1 MENWKPRTK
10 LVHAGAK
17 RSQFGEL
24 SEAMFLTQGF
34 VYDSPEQAEARFIEN
49 QPDEYIYGR
58 YGNPTV
64 RMFEERMMAL
74 EGAEDAFGT
83 ATGMAA
89 VSGTLFSLLHAGDH
103 IVSSKALFG
112 SCLFVIDDIL
122 RRWGVEVTLVDGTDL
137 AAWQDAMQPNTKV
150 CFCEAIS
157 NPTLEVSDITG
168 IAEIA
173 HAGGAML
180 VVDNVFATPVHQR
193 TLELGADIVVYS
205 ATKHIYGQGRCL
217 GGVVLGSA
225 EYIQDVFIPFNK
237 HTGPSMS
244 PFNAW
249 VMLKGLETLSLRCDA
264 QADTAVKIV
273 DALRGHDKIARILYP
288 TDADHPNHELARRQM
303 TRGGT
308 VIAFEVLGG
317 KEAAFRVLNGLE
329 IIILSNNLGDAKSLA
344 THPVTTTH
352 KNLEPEA
359 RAAAG
364 ITDGLIRLSVGLE
377 DADDLIADILGALN
391 NA

>member
-1 MENWKPRTK
+1 MENWKPKTK

-49 QPDEYIYGR
+49 TPDEFIYGR

-74 EGAEDAFGT
+74 EGAGDAFGT

-89 VSGTLFSLLHAGDH
+89 VSGTLFSILRAGDH

-122 RRWGVEVTLVDGTDL
+122 RRWGIEVTLVDGTDL
-137 AAWQDAMQPNTKV
+137 DQWRDAMQPNTKV
-150 CFCEAIS
+150 CFLEAIS
-157 NPTLEVSDITG
+157 NPTLEVSDISG
-168 IAEIA
+168 VAGIA
-173 HAGGAML
+173 HAGGALL
-180 VVDNVFATPVHQR
+180 VVDNVFATPVFQR

-205 ATKHIYGQGRCL
+205 ATKHIDGQGRCL
-217 GGVVLGSA
+217 GGIVLGTK
-225 EYIQDVFIPFNK
+225 EFIQDTFIPFNK

-249 VMLKGLETLSLRCDA
+249 VMLKGLETLALRCEA
-264 QADTAVKIV
+264 QADTAQKVV
-273 DALRGHDKIARILYP
+273 DALRGHEKVARLLFP
-288 TDADHPNHELARRQM
+288 TDDAHPQCELARRQM
-303 TRGGT
+303 TKGGT
-308 VIAFEVLGG
+308 VISFEVKGG
-317 KEAAFRVLNGLE
+317 KEAAFRVLNALN
-329 IIILSNNLGDAKSLA
+329 IVILSNNLGDAKSLA

-352 KNLEPEA
+352 KNLAPEA

-364 ITDGLIRLSVGLE
+364 ITDGLIRFSVGLE
-377 DADDLIADILGALN
+377 DADDLIEDWLGALSQ
-391 NA
+391 A

>member
-1 MENWKPRTK
+1 MENWKPKTK

-49 QPDEYIYGR
+49 APDEFIYGR

-89 VSGTLFSLLHAGDH
+89 VSGTLFSLLKSGDH
-103 IVSSKALFG
+103 IISSKALFG

-137 AAWQDAMQPNTKV
+137 LQWQTAMQPNTKV
-150 CFCEAIS
+150 CFLEAIS
-157 NPTLEVSDITG
+157 NPTLEVCDIAG
-168 IAEIA
+168 VAKIA
-173 HAGGAML
+173 HAGGAKL
-180 VVDNVFATPVHQR
+180 VVDNVFATPIHQR
-193 TLELGADIVVYS
+193 TLELGADIVIYS
-205 ATKHIYGQGRCL
+205 ATKHIDGQGRCL
-217 GGVVLGSA
+217 GGVVLGTA
-225 EYIQDVFIPFNK
+225 DFIQETFIPFNK

-249 VMLKGLETLSLRCDA
+249 VMLKGLETLALRCDA
-264 QADTAVKIV
+264 QADTAVRIV
-273 DALRGHDKIARILYP
+273 DALRGHEKIARLLYP
-288 TDADHPNHELARRQM
+288 TDEAHPHHELARRQM
-303 TRGGT
+303 TKGGT
-308 VIAFEVLGG
+308 VIAFEVKGG
-317 KEAAFRVLNGLE
+317 KEAAFRALNALN
-329 IIILSNNLGDAKSLA
+329 IVILSNNLGDAKSLA

-352 KNLEPEA
+352 KNLAPEA

-364 ITDGLIRLSVGLE
+364 ITDGLIRFSVGLE
-377 DADDLIADILGALN
+377 DADDLIADWLGAL
-391 NA
+391 AKA

>member
-1 MENWKPRTK
+1 MENWKPKTK
-10 LVHAGAK
+10 LVHAGVK
-17 RSQFGEL
+17 RSQYGEL

-34 VYDSPEQAEARFIEN
+34 VYDSPEQAETRFIEN
-49 QPDEYIYGR
+49 NPDEYVYGR

-64 RMFEERMMAL
+64 RMFEERMMAV
-74 EGAEDAFGT
+74 EGAQDAFGT

-89 VSGTLFSLLHAGDH
+89 VSGTLFSLLRAGDH

-137 AAWQDAMQPNTKV
+137 AQWQAAMQPNTKV

-157 NPTLEVSDITG
+157 NPTLEVCDIAG
-168 IAEIA
+168 IAQIA
-173 HAGGAML
+173 HDGDAVL

-193 TLELGADIVVYS
+193 TMELGADIVVYS
-205 ATKHIYGQGRCL
+205 ATKHIDGQGRCL
-217 GGVVLGSA
+217 GGVVLGTS
-225 EYIQDVFIPFNK
+225 EFIQDTFIPFNK

-264 QADTAVKIV
+264 QADSAVKIV
-273 DALRGHDKIARILYP
+273 DALRGHEKIARVLYP
-288 TDADHPNHELARRQM
+288 TDADHPQCELARRQM

-308 VIAFEVLGG
+308 VIAFEIKGG
-317 KEAAFRVLNGLE
+317 KAAAFRALNALQ
-329 IIILSNNLGDAKSLA
+329 IVILSNNLGDAKSLA

-352 KNLEPEA
+352 KNLAPEA

-364 ITDGLIRLSVGLE
+364 ITDGLIRFSVGLE
-377 DADDLIADILGALN
+377 DADDLIADWLGALDT
-391 NA
+391 

>member
-24 SEAMFLTQGF
+24 SEAIFLTQGF
-34 VYDSPEQAEARFIEN
+34 VYESAEQAESRFIEN
-49 QPDEYIYGR
+49 KPDEFIYGR

-74 EGAEDAFGT
+74 EGAQDAFGT

-89 VSGTLFSLLHAGDH
+89 VSGTLFSILRAGDH

-122 RRWGVEVTLVDGTDL
+122 RRWGIEVTLVEGTDL
-137 AAWQDAMQPNTKV
+137 SQWQAAIQPNTKV
-150 CFCEAIS
+150 CFLEAIS
-157 NPTLEVSDITG
+157 NPTLEVCDIAG
-168 IAEIA
+168 VAEIA
-173 HAGGAML
+173 HAGGALL

-193 TLELGADIVVYS
+193 TLELGADIVIYS
-205 ATKHIYGQGRCL
+205 ATKHIDGQGRCL
-217 GGVVLGSA
+217 GGVVLGTT
-225 EYIQDVFIPFNK
+225 EFIQDTFIPFNK

-264 QADTAVKIV
+264 QADSAVAIV
-273 DALRGHDKIARILYP
+273 DALRDHDKVARILYP
-288 TDADHPNHELARRQM
+288 TDKDHPQCDLARRQM
-303 TRGGT
+303 TKGGT
-308 VIAFEVLGG
+308 VISFEVKGG
-317 KEAAFRVLNGLE
+317 KVAAFRVLNALQ
-329 IIILSNNLGDAKSLA
+329 IVTLSNNLGDAKSLA

-352 KNLEPEA
+352 KNLAPEA

-377 DADDLIADILGALN
+377 DPDDLIADVLGALDK
-391 NA
+391 A